1 MPPEPVTIRARGDLD
16 LEALERIADGAELRL
31 DPGLLASVDEARR
44 EMLAALT
51 ASPSGVYGVSTGT
64 GYLAGVPLDPDD
76 QPRHARE
83 LLLGRAVG
91 SAPYLPREEA
101 RALVAARLVSL
112 LTGHAGASAGLCAF
126 LAGRLNDGFVP
137 AVPRGSD
144 GSAGEVIALAHAF
157 QTILGVGLVLDGDG
171 GVEDAGAALAARGTA
186 PYAPLAKEGIALLA
200 GAPGA
205 IAVAMARRRA
215 GVVLA
220 GQLRAAAAASIAAIG
235 APRGPYSAEAGGL
248 ADDPVLEEV
257 LEDLRD
263 LLGPDPGAGGAE
275 RPQAAV
281 SFRVA
286 PQALAHLDRT
296 LDRLEAELRRALRAV
311 SDSPAF
317 AGGRFVST
325 GAFHEIGLAAGMDA
339 LALALAHAGEL
350 AAARVHRL
358 LDSRFSGLPDQLT
371 PTPGPRCGLV
381 VVHKRM
387 VGAAAA
393 LRQLAAPASLG
404 MADTSLGQEDA
415 MTHVF
420 AASEQ
425 LRRAEGLVRELVA
438 CELLTARQAWHLRG
452 ALPAEGGLAPIAAR
466 LAAAVPPVEEDRPL
480 GPDIDR
486 LVALLEAR
494 EIAPGAGG
502 G

>member
-1 MPPEPVTIRARGDLD
+1 MSPEPVTIRAHGDLD
-16 LEALERIADGAELRL
+16 LEALERVADGAELRL

-44 EMLAALT
+44 EMLAAL
-51 ASPSGVYGVSTGT
+51 AVAPAGVYGVSTGT
-64 GYLAGVPLDPDD
+64 GYLAGTALDPDD
-76 QPRHARE
+76 LARHARE

-91 SAPYLPREEA
+91 SAPHLPRDEA

-112 LTGHAGASAGLCAF
+112 LSGHAGASAALCAF
-126 LAGRLNDGFVP
+126 LADRLNDGFVP

-144 GSAGEVIALAHAF
+144 GTAGEVIALSHAF
-157 QTILGVGLVLDGDG
+157 QTVLGVGLVLTPDG
-171 GVEDAGAALAARGTA
+171 GVEDAGAALAARGAA
-186 PYAPLAKEGIALLA
+186 PYAPLVKEGIALLA
-200 GAPGA
+200 GAPGT

-215 GVVLA
+215 GAVLA
-220 GQLRAAAAASIAAIG
+220 GQLRVGAAAAIAAIG
-235 APRGPYSAEAGGL
+235 APRGPYSAEAGEL
-248 ADDPVLEEV
+248 ADDPVLDEV

-263 LLGPDPGAGGAE
+263 LLGPDPEDGGGG
-275 RPQAAV
+275 RPQAPV

-296 LDRLEAELRRALRAV
+296 LDRLEAELRRALGAV
-311 SDSPAF
+311 SDSPAL

-350 AAARVHRL
+350 ATARVHRL
-358 LDSRFSGLPDQLT
+358 LDARFSGLPDQLS

-387 VGAAAA
+387 VGTVGE
-393 LRQLAAPASLG
+393 LRRLAAPATLG
-404 MADTSLGQEDA
+404 LTDTSLGQEDA
-415 MTHVF
+415 MTHAF

-438 CELLTARQAWHLRG
+438 CELLAARQAWHLRG
-452 ALPAEGGLAPIAAR
+452 AAPAAGGLARIAA
-466 LAAAVPPVEEDRPL
+466 LVADAVPPVDEDRPL
-480 GPDIDR
+480 GPDIDA
-486 LVALLEAR
+486 LVALLASGAIEAT
-494 EIAPGAGG
+494 APR
-502 G
+502 